1 MNPRYG
7 SWLGLLG
14 VWLIVLLTALLTRP
28 LLPVDETRYAS
39 VAWEMWSRGDFLVP
53 YLNGEPYSHKPPLY
67 FWLIHAGWWLLGV
80 HEWVLRSIAPVLALF
95 ILFASANLARQ
106 LWPGDATTARLTPWL
121 IFGSLFF
128 TGFVTWVQIDL
139 LLVLM
144 TLLAMTGIIRA
155 ARGLWSGW
163 LITAVALG
171 LGVLSKG
178 PVILL
183 HVLPVALLAPVWK
196 RDADTHFWLHWYAG
210 MLGSVLVGAVIA
222 LAWALPAAQAGG
234 EVYREAILWGQT
246 ANRMVQSFAHAHPPW
261 WYLPWLAVLFA
272 PWILLP
278 WCWSALRW
286 SGVSKDEGLRLCLTW
301 LVSVFLLMSL
311 VSGKQIKYL
320 LPLVPAFALLLARVL
335 SRMDGRI
342 ILQRPWLLSGA
353 LFVAGG
359 LLAILPLVLDTA
371 AWINNIHPL
380 WGVLLMV
387 AAVVLLLQRPL
398 QPADYPLRLTLY
410 SVLVIMVLHF
420 GIFRIAAPAYDVQS
434 ASRVIA
440 RAQAAGHEVAMQLR
454 YHGQFGFAGQL
465 AKPIIQL
472 EAGQALVWA
481 GQHRQDYLVV
491 ITRAAI
497 EEYPKAVFTQPYR
510 SGYLAIYSG
519 EAVANNPAVL
529 H

>member
-1 MNPRYG
+1 MNSRDG
-7 SWLGLLG
+7 SW
-14 VWLIVLLTALLTRP
+14 WVLLTAWLLILVMALLTRP

-80 HEWVLRSIAPVLALF
+80 HEWVLRCIAPVIALF

-106 LWPGDATTARLTPWL
+106 LWPGDVSTARQVPWL
-121 IFGSLFF
+121 VFGSLFF
-128 TGFVTWVQIDL
+128 TAFFTWVQIDL

-155 ARGLWSGW
+155 ARGWKSGW
-163 LITAVALG
+163 LLTGIAIG

-183 HVLPVALLAPVWK
+183 HVLPVALLAPLWK
-196 RDADTHFWLHWYAG
+196 RDADTPFWIRWYAG
-210 MLGSVLVGAVIA
+210 MVGSVLLGAVIA

-246 ANRMVQSFAHAHPPW
+246 ANRLVQSFAHAHPLW

-278 WCWSALRW
+278 WCWTAVRRA
-286 SGVSKDEGLRLCLTW
+286 GISKDEGLRFCLIW
-301 LVSVFLLMSL
+301 LVAVFLLMSL

-335 SRMDGRI
+335 GRMDDGSI
-342 ILQRPWLLSGA
+342 QQRPWLLSGV
-353 LFVAGG
+353 LFVMGG
-359 LLAILPLVLDTA
+359 LLVILPFVVDMA
-371 AWINNIHPL
+371 PWINHIHPL

-387 AAVVLLLQRPL
+387 AAVVMLLQRSLP
-398 QPADYPLRLTLY
+398 PADYPQRLTLF
-410 SVLVIMVLHF
+410 SVGVIMVLHF
-420 GIFRIAAPAYDVQS
+420 GIFKTAAPAYDVQA

-440 RAQAAGHEVAMQLR
+440 GAQSAGHEVAMQLR
-454 YHGQFGFAGQL
+454 YHGQFGFAGRL
-465 AKPIIQL
+465 TEPIVQL
-472 EAGQALVWA
+472 ETDQARVWA
-481 GQHRQDYLVV
+481 EHHPQDYLVV
-491 ITRAAI
+491 ISRSTL

-510 SGYLAIYSG
+510 SGYLAIYLG
-519 EAVANNPAVL
+519 EAVANHPAVL

>member
-1 MNPRYG
+1 MNSRDG
-7 SWLGLLG
+7 SWLGLLAA
-14 VWLIVLLTALLTRP
+14 WLLILVTALLTRP

-67 FWLIHAGWWLLGV
+67 FWLIHAGWWLFGV
-80 HEWVLRSIAPVLALF
+80 HEWVLRCIAPVIALF
-95 ILFASANLARQ
+95 ILFASANLSRQ
-106 LWPGDATTARLTPWL
+106 LWPGDAITARLVPWL
-121 IFGSLFF
+121 VFGSLFF
-128 TGFVTWVQIDL
+128 TAFFTWVQIDL

-144 TLLAMTGIIRA
+144 TLLAMTGVIRA
-155 ARGLWSGW
+155 ASGRQSGW
-163 LITAVALG
+163 LLTGIAIG

-183 HVLPVALLAPVWK
+183 HVLPVALLAPLWK
-196 RDADTHFWLHWYAG
+196 RDADTRFWLRWYTG
-210 MLGSVLVGAVIA
+210 MVGSILIGAVIA

-261 WYLPWLAVLFA
+261 WYVPWLAVLFA

-278 WCWSALRW
+278 WCWSAVGRA
-286 SGVSKDEGLRLCLTW
+286 GISKDEGLRFCLTW
-301 LVSVFLLMSL
+301 MAAVFVLMSL

-320 LPLVPAFALLLARVL
+320 LPLVPAFALMLARVL
-335 SRMDGRI
+335 SRMDSRI
-342 ILQRPWLLSGA
+342 IQQRPWLLTGV
-353 LFVAGG
+353 LLVTGG
-359 LLAILPLVLDTA
+359 LLAVLPFVLDTA
-371 AWINNIHPL
+371 PWINNIHPL

-387 AAVVLLLQRPL
+387 AAVALLLQRSLP
-398 QPADYPLRLTLY
+398 PADYPQRLTLF
-410 SVLVIMVLHF
+410 SVLVVLVLHF
-420 GIFRIAAPAYDVQS
+420 GIFKTAAPAYDVQA

-440 RAQAAGHEVAMQLR
+440 SAQAAGHEVAMQLR
-454 YHGQFGFAGQL
+454 YHGQFGFAGRL
-465 AKPIIQL
+465 AEPIVQL
-472 EAGQALVWA
+472 EAGQARVWA
-481 GQHRQDYLVV
+481 EHHPQDYLVV
-491 ITRAAI
+491 ITRSTL

>member
-1 MNPRYG
+1 MSSRYG
-7 SWLGLLG
+7 AWL
-14 VWLIVLLTALLTRP
+14 VLLTAWLLLLVTALLTRP

-80 HEWVLRSIAPVLALF
+80 HEWVLRCVAPVIALF

-106 LWPGDATTARLTPWL
+106 LWPGDATTARLVPWL
-121 IFGSLFF
+121 VFGSLLFSAF
-128 TGFVTWVQIDL
+128 YSWVQIDL

-155 ARGLWSGW
+155 ARGRQSGW
-163 LITAVALG
+163 LLTGIAIG

-183 HVLPVALLAPVWK
+183 HVLPVALLAPLWK
-196 RDADTHFWLHWYAG
+196 RDADTRFWLRWYTG
-210 MLGSVLVGAVIA
+210 MVGSILIGAVIA

-278 WCWSALRW
+278 WCWSAVRRA
-286 SGVSKDEGLRLCLTW
+286 GISKDEGLRFCLTW
-301 LVSVFLLMSL
+301 LVAVFILMSL

-335 SRMDGRI
+335 SGMDGRVI
-342 ILQRPWLLSGA
+342 QQRPWLLSGV
-353 LFVAGG
+353 LFVMGG
-359 LLAILPLVLDTA
+359 LLVILPFVLDTA
-371 AWINNIHPL
+371 PWINHIHPL
-380 WGVLLMV
+380 WGVLLLL

-398 QPADYPLRLTLY
+398 RPADTPPRLTLFT
-410 SVLVIMVLHF
+410 VLVIMVLHA
-420 GIFRIAAPAYDVQS
+420 GIFKTAAPAYGVQS

-440 RAQAAGHEVAMQLR
+440 SAQAAGHEVAMPLR
-454 YHGQFGFAGQL
+454 YHGQFGFAGRLTQ
-465 AKPIIQL
+465 PIVQL
-472 EAGQALVWA
+472 EAGQALAWA
-481 GQHRQDYLVV
+481 EQHQQDYLVI
-491 ITRAAI
+491 ITRSAL